1 MKQKTLSQVLSEAAR
16 DSGLDDREIAE
27 FVQVSQGYFSRFM
40 RRLTE
45 QWAIRMVL
53 FMMATRSVEPLRWM
67 AHRLGYD
74 LARARMPAAE
84 VAQLQAR
91 LAELQR
97 EGRAAA

>member
-27 FVQVSQGYFSRFM
+27 FVQVSQGYFSRLM
-40 RRLTE
+40 RRLGE

-53 FMMATRSVEPLRWM
+53 LMMATKSVEPLRWM

-74 LARARMPAAE
+74 LVARMPAAE
-84 VAQLQAR
+84 PAQLQAR